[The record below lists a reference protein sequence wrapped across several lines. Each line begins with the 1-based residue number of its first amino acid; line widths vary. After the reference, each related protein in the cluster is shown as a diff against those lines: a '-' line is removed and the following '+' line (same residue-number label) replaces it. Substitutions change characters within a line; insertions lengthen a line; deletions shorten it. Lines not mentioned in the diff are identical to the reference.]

1 MKQTVIGIF
10 NDASEAKNAVEQL
23 LENGFLRANV
33 DISFQKSDQDQGG
46 IRTFFSSLFETD
58 EANSYADVAGRSGAI
73 VTVHAES
80 EDEAWRAGEILDQS
94 GAVDMSERG
103 GQSAYAASGTA
114 DYASSG
120 TPVAEPAHTEA
131 TIPII
136 EEQLNV
142 GKKEVETGR
151 TRLRSRI
158 IERPVEESLRL
169 REEHVHVERNTVDRP
184 ATEADLSS
192 FKEGEIEL
200 TEHAEVPVVAKEAR
214 VVEEVRVGKDVEER
228 EETITGTV
236 RKTEVDVEET
246 AGDHSR
252 K

>member
-10 NDASEAKNAVEQL
+10 NDASDAKNAVEQL

-33 DISFQKSDQDQGG
+33 DISFQKSDQDQGN
-46 IRTFFSSLFETD
+46 IRNFFGSLFETD
-58 EANSYADVAGRSGAI
+58 EANSYAEIAGRSGAI

-80 EDEAWRAGEILDQS
+80 EDEAWRAGEILDES
-94 GAVDMSERG
+94 GAVDMSERS
-103 GQSAYAASGTA
+103 GQSAYAASE
-114 DYASSG
+114 
-120 TPVAEPAHTEA
+120 TPVAEPAREET

-169 REEHVHVERNTVDRP
+169 REEHVHVERSAVDRP
-184 ATEADLSS
+184 ATEADLSG

-200 TEHAEVPVVAKEAR
+200 TEYAEVPVVAKEAR

-228 EETITGTV
+228 EETIRDTV

-246 AGDHSR
+246 VSDNSR

>member
-10 NDASEAKNAVEQL
+10 NDASDAKDAVQQL
-23 LENGFLRANV
+23 LDNGFLRANV
-33 DISFQKSDQDQGG
+33 DISFQKSDQDQGS
-46 IRTFFSSLFETD
+46 IRNFFGSLFETD
-58 EANSYADVAGRSGAI
+58 EANSYAEIAGRSGAI

-80 EDEAWRAGEILDQS
+80 EEEAWRAGEILDQA
-94 GAVDMSERG
+94 GAVDMGERS
-103 GQSAYAASGTA
+103 GQTAYAASETPG
-114 DYASSG
+114 YAASE
-120 TPVAEPAHTEA
+120 TLAAEPAREGA

-158 IERPVEESLRL
+158 IERPVAESLRL
-169 REEHVHVERNTVDRP
+169 REEHVHVERNAVNRP

-214 VVEEVRVGKDVEER
+214 VVEEVRVGKDVDER
-228 EETITGTV
+228 EETVTDTV

-246 AGDHSR
+246 ASDNLR